1 MKLFVAVLFPED
13 IRKVLVETMHEMKG
27 MGVKGSYT
35 AAASLHLTM
44 TYIGDVPSAEPVR
57 SIMAAIP
64 FSPFHLQLTGPGH
77 FDNTLWVG
85 AKGGQKL
92 KEFNNALRAGLDR
105 AGIPYS
111 PQKLEP
117 HITLVR
123 RAGIPWPR
131 EISIPRTEM
140 TVKKISLMK
149 SSQKDG
155 RTVYTEIF
163 SVS

>member
-1 MKLFVAVLFPED
+1 MKLFVAITFPED
-13 IRKVLVETMHEMKG
+13 VKKVLVETMHALKG
-27 MGVKGSYT
+27 KGVGGSY
-35 AAASLHLTM
+35 AAAQNLHLTM
-44 TYIGDVPSAEPVR
+44 TYIGEVSSAEPIR
-57 SIMAAIP
+57 KTMSEIP
-64 FSPFHLQLTGPGH
+64 FTPFHLQLTEPGH

-92 KEFNNALRAGLDR
+92 KEFNNALRSALDR
-105 AGIPYS
+105 EGIGYRH
-111 PQKLEP
+111 QKLEP

-123 RAGIPWPR
+123 KAGAPWPK

-155 RTVYTEIF
+155 KTVYTEFF